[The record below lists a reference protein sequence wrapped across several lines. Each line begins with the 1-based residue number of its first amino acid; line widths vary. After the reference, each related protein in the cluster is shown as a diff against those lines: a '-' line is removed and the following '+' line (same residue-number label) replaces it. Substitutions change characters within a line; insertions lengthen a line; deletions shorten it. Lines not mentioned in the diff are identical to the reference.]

1 MATIPFWPYRLFFL
15 YIEPATA
22 LLGAFFAAR
31 PAEYLAL
38 CIPHNTYTKPLLTNP
53 PVEVDIALY
62 QLSNIFLFVAL
73 NEHVVLSSTDSM
85 KTWRALLGCLLI
97 ADIGHLLT
105 NLPLGVSVLWKVN
118 EWKPDTYGT
127 IGFVCLCAI
136 MRIAF
141 LSGLGLRGE
150 LVKNKSKAKAN

>member
-1 MATIPFWPYRLFFL
+1 MTTIPFWPYRLFFL

-22 LLGAFFAAR
+22 LLGSFFAGR

-38 CIPHNTYTKPLLTNP
+38 CIPHTTYTKPLLTDP
-53 PVEVDIALY
+53 PVEVNIALY

-73 NEHVVLSSTDSM
+73 NEYVVLSSTDSM

-105 NLPLGVSVLWKVN
+105 NLPLGLSVLWKVN

-127 IGFVCLCAI
+127 IGFVVLCAV
-136 MRIAF
+136 MRVSF
-141 LSGLGLRGE
+141 LSGLGLRSE
-150 LVKNKSKAKAN
+150 SEKEDSKAKAK